1 MAENSMSL
9 ENYANTLVSDIK
21 MAVALDIKQTAKMA
35 LIRAI
40 NETVY
45 IHKKK
50 YVPTYD
56 FVNAVEISDFKIGN
70 NRATFSVIINASKM
84 QIQIREGQLSAHAGV
99 PNKQGEREDFR
110 ELLIP
115 TLNDGSSGSPIY
127 NFKGYHFF
135 EKAEDDM
142 DRNLILVMAKALR
155 AKGWKVSIH

>member
-1 MAENSMSL
+1 MSL
-9 ENYANTLVSDIK
+9 ENYANMLVSDIK

-45 IHKKK
+45 LKKKK

-56 FVNAVEISDFKIGN
+56 FLNAVEISDFKIGN
-70 NRATFSVIINASKM
+70 NRATFSVIVNASKIM
-84 QIQIREGQLSAHAGV
+84 PDRTKPWNWNAHSGMKGQDFQEGLIEVLDQGTPKDNPVYVHPAH
-99 PNKQGEREDFR
+99 
-110 ELLIP
+110 
-115 TLNDGSSGSPIY
+115 
-127 NFKGYHFF
+127 HFF

-155 AKGWKVSIH
+155 AKGWKVSIY